1 MVMEYALQLNDFLLE
16 GKTMVLRV
24 KPFVDALAAQPG
36 RADILPRTL
45 DLSHQLFRF
54 VQGNA
59 RLLGLDHLTALADAL
74 EYLLD
79 RGRSGILFLTPEHLA
94 LLAKAVTVL
103 DKGLAQIL
111 IDKGDS
117 RLADAAAHLVEAVG
131 RATTGVS
138 AATPAGPAHASLEPS
153 MQATLLRETEGFL
166 ETVEGE
172 FVLWDFI
179 AMDGQRVTEL
189 VRMLGQLR
197 RNFALLEFRVLDRLC
212 GALELT
218 LQRFLGGEFFQTE
231 YPERVFIRGIDA
243 MRDSLNQFIPG
254 LEPEVPALDEHL
266 AALQGL
272 IRQPIGALLIE
283 AGLVD
288 PQTVHNAL
296 KVQKAGAAEAPRRL
310 GEVLVEMGEVTPDQ
324 IEQVLATQQHQ
335 RDRAERAEEALGGLL
350 GQDQAQP
357 VESVRDV
364 VQIESRKL
372 VRMIELIEQ
381 MADQEKAMAAAGS
394 PLAELHGLAQS
405 CRRDVL
411 RIFAARLHRMVH
423 DLALRERKKVYF
435 VAEGLEETLG
445 VEEMSLLFA
454 PLWRLCCNAFEHG
467 LEDADLREAAGKDR
481 IGRLSLL
488 ALHQGD
494 QVWVSVEDDGQG
506 MDRRKILDGMV
517 ARGMVTPEAADTLSN
532 KDIARMLLRP
542 ERLAVAGEEPQP
554 QEPGLAAVNRVVQR
568 MHGAIDMLSR
578 PGRGARITL
587 KIPKRG

>member
-1 MVMEYALQLNDFLLE
+1 MEYAVQLNDFLLE
-16 GKTMVLRV
+16 GKAMVLRV
-24 KPFVDALAAQPG
+24 KPFVHTLAAQPG

-45 DLSHQLFRF
+45 DLCHQLFRF
-54 VQGNA
+54 VQGHA
-59 RLLGLDHLTALADAL
+59 RLLGLDHLKALADAL

-79 RGRSGILFLTPEHLA
+79 RSRSGILPLTPEHID
-94 LLAKAVTVL
+94 LLAKAVDVL
-103 DKGLAQIL
+103 DQGLARIL
-111 IDKGDS
+111 IDMDDAPM
-117 RLADAAAHLVEAVG
+117 ADAAANLVAAVCG
-131 RATTGVS
+131 STSGVPT
-138 AATPAGPAHASLEPS
+138 ATPAGPAHAALDPS
-153 MQATLLRETEGFL
+153 MRDTLLRETEGIL
-166 ETVEGE
+166 ETAEGE

-179 AMDGQRVTEL
+179 AMDSQRVAEL
-189 VRMLGQLR
+189 ARMLSQLR
-197 RNFALLEFRVLDRLC
+197 RNFALLEFRAMDRLC
-212 GALELT
+212 GALEST

-243 MRDSLNQFIPG
+243 MRDSLNQYSPG
-254 LEPEVPALDEHL
+254 LEPEVPSLDEHL

-288 PQTVHNAL
+288 PRTVHEAL
-296 KVQKAGAAEAPRRL
+296 KVQQAGAAEAPRRL

-324 IEQVLATQQHQ
+324 IEQILAAQQRK

-350 GQDQAQP
+350 GQDQALP
-357 VESVRDV
+357 VEPVREV
-364 VQIESRKL
+364 VQVESRKL
-372 VRMIELIEQ
+372 VRMIELIGQ
-381 MADQEKAMAAAGS
+381 MADQGQAQAGT
-394 PLAELHGLAQS
+394 PLAELQGLAHS

-423 DLALRERKKVYF
+423 DLAVRAGKKVYF

-454 PLWRLCCNAFEHG
+454 PLWRLLGNAVEHG

-488 ALHQGD
+488 ALRQGD
-494 QVWVSVEDDGQG
+494 QIWVSVEDDGAG
-506 MDRRKILDGMV
+506 MDRRRILDGMV
-517 ARGMVTPEAADTLSN
+517 ARGMVAPEAADALSN
-532 KDIARMLLRP
+532 KDIARMLLQP
-542 ERLAVAGEEPQP
+542 ERPAVAGGELHS

-568 MHGAIDMLSR
+568 MHGVIDMLSR

-587 KIPKRG
+587 KIPGRG